1 MNEKI
6 DLNDMRLFVAVVRA
20 GSLSKASE
28 LLGVSKSRLSRRL
41 TGLENALGTTLLDRG
56 RRGILLNELGT
67 QFFQQAEAML
77 QCAEQAVAGVQ
88 RGLDEPRG
96 RLRIFISTEILRDVL
111 APHLGDYLRRYPAVN
126 MEVQTQNAP
135 VNMIQTGIDV
145 AFRMGDLRSNDM
157 VARKIREWRLGLYA
171 TAPYLAEYPP
181 IVIPED
187 LEQHQLLQKYDGPEW
202 VLHKNQR
209 HVVVHGAKRLL
220 SNDFNL
226 LEKLVEAHQGIA
238 LLPEYM
244 ARHGMWQRILPDW
257 QIESVPLHLLYYK
270 NRGGV
275 PVIRSFVEFVSAQ
288 IQKSADI

>member
-1 MNEKI
+1 M
-6 DLNDMRLFVAVVRA
+6 
-20 GSLSKASE
+20 
-28 LLGVSKSRLSRRL
+28 
-41 TGLENALGTTLLDRG
+41 
-56 RRGILLNELGT
+56 
-67 QFFQQAEAML
+67 
-77 QCAEQAVAGVQ
+77 Q

-96 RLRIFISTEILRDVL
+96 RLRISVSTEILRDVL

-187 LEQHQLLQKYDGPEW
+187 L
-202 VLHKNQR
+202 HKNQR

-244 ARHGMWQRILPDW
+244 ALHGMWQRILPDW

-270 NRGGV
+270 NRGIV